1 MTKGLARVLAVAAF
15 VSLVG
20 SASAAEVKKDFTV
33 NGWSCASCTKATV
46 AAVKKLDGVKDAAA
60 DLEAHKLTVTFDDA
74 KVQDAVIQKAV
85 QEAGFK
91 CNMNDKP
98 EKKS

>member
-1 MTKGLARVLAVAAF
+1 MSKMFARVLAVGALTLMMG
-15 VSLVG
+15 SL
-20 SASAAEVKKDFTV
+20 SAAEVKKDFTV

-46 AAVKKLDGVKDAAA
+46 AAVKKLEGVTEAAA
-60 DLEAHKLTVTFDDA
+60 DLKEHKLTVTFDDA
-74 KVQDAVIQKAV
+74 RVKEAAILKAV
-85 QEAGFK
+85 EEAGFK